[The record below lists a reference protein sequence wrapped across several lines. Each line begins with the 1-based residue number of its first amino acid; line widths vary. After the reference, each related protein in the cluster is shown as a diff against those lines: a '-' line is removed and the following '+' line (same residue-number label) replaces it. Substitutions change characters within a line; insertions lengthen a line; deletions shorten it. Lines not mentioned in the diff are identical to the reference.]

1 MAEAKK
7 SFPMLPV
14 GHWWTLRKKFK
25 QSIPGVVT
33 DNYLAT
39 VLGMTVESVRANV
52 LPFLKPLGIMDDE
65 GRPTERAKLWRDDGH
80 YPEVCQAIAANVY
93 PKELIDAV
101 PNPRD
106 NRDAAKRW
114 FANHT
119 GAGDSACGRMAALY
133 TVLIEADPAMQP
145 DGKSTKP
152 KERTQKKN
160 VTSVP
165 ARSKAVESAPSVAAP
180 QAASSTPQPAIHNE
194 GPDVSINL
202 QIHISSDASPDQ
214 IEQIFAAM
222 AKHIYKRG

>member
-39 VLGMTVESVRANV
+39 ALDMSVGSTRANV
-52 LPFLKPLGIMDDE
+52 LPFLKPLGIIDDE
-65 GRPTERAKLWRDDGH
+65 GRTTGRAKLWRDDGH
-80 YPEVCQAIAANVY
+80 YPEVCKAIAAEVY
-93 PKELIDAV
+93 PKELLDAV

-106 NRDAAKRW
+106 SRDAVKRW

-119 GAGDSACGRMAALY
+119 GAGDSACSRMAALY
-133 TVLIEADPAMQP
+133 TVLIEADPAAQP
-145 DGKSTKP
+145 DGKSARP
-152 KERTQKKN
+152 KERSPKKSPTK
-160 VTSVP
+160 VSAP
-165 ARSKAVESAPSVAAP
+165 AKAVQSAPSVVP
-180 QAASSTPQPAIHNE
+180 PSAASSTHPPTSRND
-194 GPDVSINL
+194 GPELSINL
-202 QIHISSDASPDQ
+202 QIHISADASPDQ
-214 IEQIFAAM
+214 IDQIFAAM

>member
-1 MAEAKK
+1 MAEARK

-39 VLGMTVESVRANV
+39 ALGLSVESVRANV
-52 LPFLKPLGIMDDE
+52 LPFLKPLGIIDDE
-65 GRPTERAKLWRDDGH
+65 GRTTKQAKLWRDDGH
-80 YPEVCQAIAANVY
+80 YPEICKAIAAKVY

-106 NRDAAKRW
+106 SRDVAKRW

-119 GAGDSACGRMAALY
+119 GSGDSACNRMAALY
-133 TVLIEADPAMQP
+133 TVLIEADPATQP
-145 DGKSTKP
+145 DGKNTKP
-152 KERTQKKN
+152 KERTRN
-160 VTSVP
+160 RPP
-165 ARSKAVESAPSVAAP
+165 ARVSAHSKAVQSGPSVGAP
-180 QAASSTPQPAIHNE
+180 AASSTPAPVTRNE

-202 QIHISSDASPDQ
+202 QIHISADASPDQ
-214 IEQIFAAM
+214 IDQIFASM

>member
-1 MAEAKK
+1 MAEEKK

-39 VLGMTVESVRANV
+39 VLDLSVESVRANV
-52 LPFLKPLGIMDDE
+52 LPFLKPLGIIDDE
-65 GRPTERAKLWRDDGH
+65 GRTTERAKLWRDDGH
-80 YPEVCQAIAANVY
+80 YPEVCKAIAAKVY
-93 PKELIDAV
+93 PKDLLDAV

-119 GAGDSACGRMAALY
+119 GSGNSACSRMAALY
-133 TVLIEADPAMQP
+133 TVLIEADPATQP
-145 DGKSTKP
+145 DGKSAKP
-152 KERTQKKN
+152 KEKTQKKN
-160 VTSVP
+160 LTKASTPTKEVQS
-165 ARSKAVESAPSVAAP
+165 ARAVETL
-180 QAASSTPQPAIHNE
+180 QAASPTSPPATRNE

-202 QIHISSDASPDQ
+202 QIHISADASSDQ
-214 IEQIFAAM
+214 IEQIFSAM